1 MLYTDTTMKMV
12 LTLENY
18 KNGKISITTLKERL
32 ECGERNAYRIVAKYK
47 Q

>member
-1 MLYTDTTMKMV
+1 MLYTDNTMNIV

-18 KNGKISITTLKERL
+18 KDGKISIVTLQERL
-32 ECGERNAYRIVAKYK
+32 QCSERNAYRVVAKYK